1 MTAMTHVSVMVE
13 EVLAAMPLTPGA
25 TVVDATI
32 GLAGHARRM
41 AERIAPGGRLIGFDW
56 DAAML
61 DEARKRTGDIQGV
74 EFTFVNRDYRDV
86 PAVLDQ
92 MGSVRAD
99 GILIDMGL
107 NNAQIE
113 DAERGISFLRDGPLD
128 MRMDRSRG
136 ESASAWLNRASLR
149 EIENAIFIEGGERWA
164 RRIAQVIVERRKTQP
179 LERTGDLVD
188 CVMAAIPAA
197 MREKRIHPATRTFQG
212 VRVRINAETEGL
224 EDAVREIAFRLAPGG
239 VLVTL
244 AYHSGED
251 GAAKGAFRALAKTG
265 DFEELMKKPLR
276 PSEAEVEANPKSR
289 SARMR
294 ALRRV
299 NELTGELK

>member
-1 MTAMTHVSVMVE
+1 MTALSHVSVMVE

-61 DEARKRTGDIQGV
+61 DEARTRTEDIEGV

-136 ESASAWLNRASLR
+136 EPASAWLNRASLR

-212 VRVRINAETEGL
+212 VRVKIPIEAL
-224 EDAVREIAFRLAPGG
+224 E
-239 VLVTL
+239 
-244 AYHSGED
+244 
-251 GAAKGAFRALAKTG
+251 
-265 DFEELMKKPLR
+265 PL
-276 PSEAEVEANPKSR
+276 S
-289 SARMR
+289 
-294 ALRRV
+294 
-299 NELTGELK
+299 